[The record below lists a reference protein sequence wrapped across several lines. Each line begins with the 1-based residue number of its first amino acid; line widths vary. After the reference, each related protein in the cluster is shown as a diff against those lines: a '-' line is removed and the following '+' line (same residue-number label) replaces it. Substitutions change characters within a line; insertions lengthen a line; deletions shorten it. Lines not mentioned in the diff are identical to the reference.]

1 MFRQLLMSWLSVV
14 FYYFVRKCSITVK
27 NIYKEYCLECNCLLK
42 ETNWIGE
49 EGYFVST
56 FTLHDHKANV
66 MVFFLKTNEI
76 KQALKH

>member
-1 MFRQLLMSWLSVV
+1 
-14 FYYFVRKCSITVK
+14 
-27 NIYKEYCLECNCLLK
+27 LLK
-42 ETNWIGE
+42 GTNWIGE